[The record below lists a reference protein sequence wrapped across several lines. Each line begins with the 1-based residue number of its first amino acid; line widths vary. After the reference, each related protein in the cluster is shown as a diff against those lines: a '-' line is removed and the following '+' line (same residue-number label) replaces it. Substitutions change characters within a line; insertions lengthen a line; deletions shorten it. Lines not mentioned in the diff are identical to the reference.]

1 MLGGRTSR
9 LTGALAACALALWA
23 RTAGAEDRV
32 DFTTTWFQEQR
43 QGGQGGL
50 TVIHPQV
57 DFAVDIGDTTELRA
71 GYAADVVTGATAS
84 VYSVDA
90 VSTAT
95 PFDDL
100 RHAGSFGLTFEGS
113 RSALSF
119 GAAVATERDYN
130 SISVSAA
137 GNVWLPGKN
146 TNLALSYTHN
156 FDEVCDRDN
165 AMATPLERRAL
176 TGEDDCAKNVIFG
189 EDQLGLTVW
198 RDISI
203 DTTQATLTQNLS
215 PTLVG
220 QLSVFGQV
228 LRGFQ
233 SNPYRRVRVSNVEP
247 QEHVPGVR
255 GRLAVTARLNRY
267 LEPLRSAVHLT
278 ARGYSDTWGI
288 NSGTF
293 GLGYSQYAGDSLL
306 LYFHGRVYQQTEAAF
321 FKDAFFYD
329 TEGPAGAYFTGDRE
343 LAPLRHVVTG
353 AKLSLLSV
361 AESDARVW
369 GVFDELRFNL
379 KADLYFFDELPADD
393 IEANLVGID
402 RQFLSSNQ
410 FLDAFTLQL
419 GLLLRY

>member
-1 MLGGRTSR
+1 VGVAS
-9 LTGALAACALALWA
+9 ALAVTFAVAP
-23 RTAGAEDRV
+23 RTAPADDRA

-43 QGGQGGL
+43 QGGAGGL
-50 TVIHPQV
+50 TVIHPQI
-57 DFAVDIGDTTELRA
+57 DFGVDIGELTELSA

-100 RHAGSFGLTFEGS
+100 RHAGSIGLSFEGR
-113 RSALSF
+113 RSALAV

-130 SISVSAA
+130 SISVTAA

-146 TNLALSYTHN
+146 TNLALSYAHN

-176 TGEDDCAKNVIFG
+176 TGEDDCAKNVLFG
-189 EDQLGLTVW
+189 EDQLGMTVW

-203 DTTQATLTQNLS
+203 DTSQATVTQNLS

-233 SNPYRRVRVSNVEP
+233 SNPYRRVRVSNVEA
-247 QEHVPGVR
+247 QETVPNVR
-255 GRLAVTARLNRY
+255 GRLAVTARINRY
-267 LEPLRSAVHLT
+267 LEALRSAVHFT
-278 ARGYSDTWGI
+278 ARGYSDTWGV

-293 GLGYSQYAGDSLL
+293 GLGYSQYAGNSLL

-353 AKLSLLSV
+353 AKLSFLNV
-361 AESDARVW
+361 AEGDARVW

-379 KADLYFFDELPADD
+379 KADVYFFEELPADD
-393 IEANLVGID
+393 IEANLAGID
-402 RQFLSSNQ
+402 RQFLSSDQ